1 VKRIVVA
8 VVVVVL
14 VALFVRAFSD
24 KPDSAAEISP
34 GSPELFESTIDAYRG
49 KPVVVNFWA
58 TWCGPCETEMPH
70 IVAAA
75 KRYEGRV
82 EFLGVDVQDD
92 PEAASEFAEQYDIP
106 FKSLEDPQREIV
118 RAQRLLGL
126 PGTQFYDADGELA
139 FVKQG
144 EIKNDELLEKIEEV
158 LRASR

>member
-1 VKRIVVA
+1 MKRIAVA
-8 VVVVVL
+8 VAFLVL
-14 VALFVRAFSD
+14 VGLFVRALSD
-24 KPDSAAEISP
+24 KPDGPADITPGSAAV
-34 GSPELFESTIDAYRG
+34 FERTVDEYRG

-58 TWCGPCETEMPH
+58 TWCGPCKTEMPH

-82 EFLGVDVQDD
+82 HFLGVDVQDD
-92 PEAASEFAEQYDIP
+92 PQAAAEFAEEYDIP
-106 FKSLEDPQREIV
+106 FRSLEDPQREIV

-126 PGTQFYDADGELA
+126 PGTQFYDANGELA

-144 EIKNDELLEKIEEV
+144 EIKNDELIEKIEET